1 MLLSRAFDRKA
12 TAMQRQGRFGVH
24 APLMGQEAA
33 VVGSVLALDRAID
46 WIVPTYREVLAMAM
60 HGCTLRRIAAMYMGR
75 SEAAKIP
82 EGVNVLPIAAAL
94 GTQLQQA
101 VGLAWGLKL
110 QRKPGVVLVYF
121 GEGAASEGDAHEAMN
136 LAGVARAPVVFFL
149 QNNNWAISTPRAAQ
163 SAAANLAARA
173 KGYGFAG
180 EQVDGNDVRAV
191 HAATTAAVERARG
204 GGGPSLIEALTYRL
218 SFHNTTDDPSRYAD
232 PAELDAA
239 RTRDPIEALA
249 RLLGA
254 DRKEALDAEAAE
266 EVEAAIAWALDQ
278 EPARPESIFEHIWA
292 DGTAARPRS
301 PRF

>member
-1 MLLSRAFDRKA
+1 
-12 TAMQRQGRFGVH
+12 
-24 APLMGQEAA
+24 
-33 VVGSVLALDRAID
+33 
-46 WIVPTYREVLAMAM
+46 MAM

-173 KGYGFAG
+173 KGYGFSG

>member
-33 VVGSVLALDRAID
+33 VVGSVLALDRATD

-75 SEAAKIP
+75 SEAARIP
-82 EGVNVLPIAAAL
+82 EEVKVLPVAAAL

-110 QRKPGVVLVYF
+110 QRRRGVVLVYF

-136 LAGVARAPVVFFL
+136 LAGVVQAPVVFFL

-173 KGYGFAG
+173 KGYGFPG
-180 EQVDGNDVRAV
+180 EQVDGNDVTAV
-191 HAATTAAVERARG
+191 HAAAAAAVERARAG
-204 GGGPSLIEALTYRL
+204 EGPTLIEALTYRL

-232 PAELDAA
+232 PAELDTA
-239 RTRDPIEALA
+239 RKRDPLEGLTGLVGAKRKAAL
-249 RLLGA
+249 
-254 DRKEALDAEAAE
+254 EAEAAV
-266 EVEAAIAWALDQ
+266 EVESAIAWALEQD
-278 EPARPESIFEHIWA
+278 PARPQSIFEHVYASEIPVR
-292 DGTAARPRS
+292 GRT
-301 PRF
+301 